1 MNQILESVMG
11 NFNCAQLYSF
21 LGAEDQTKAG
31 FMSSECARA
40 TGAESGIA
48 RLEIAEED
56 LKRRRS
62 VGTFS
67 MNHIVSNRVN
77 VVESNKK
84 RKLQAEAGNV
94 EFVWRDEDEDQ
105 D

>member
-1 MNQILESVMG
+1 VNQILESVMG

-21 LGAEDQTKAG
+21 LGAEYQTKAG
-31 FMSSECARA
+31 FMNSECARA

-48 RLEIAEED
+48 RFKIAEED

-94 EFVWRDEDEDQ
+94 EFVWRDDDEDQ